1 MGVVLRQSQVT
12 VKLSYHWKR
21 RKVQE
26 DQAIRKSLSQM
37 ERLHSADMGSGRR
50 MYRSHLLL
58 LDFVFLFCFISLAS
72 GSPMEVMSAPNLLRV
87 GTEENIF
94 VEIQDN
100 AGEGDVNVNIIV
112 RNFPRKD
119 LTLASTTVTLT
130 KQNKFQGIGKIMI
143 PAEHFSNDPNIKQ
156 YVHLQGEFGSQTL
169 EKIVLISLQYGYI
182 FTQTDKTIYTP
193 STTVHYRVFAMRP
206 NMEPADKNYQP
217 GTDTSVVVDIVNPDG
232 IILESKLVLVES
244 GIYSGSY
251 FLPEIVSTGTWKVV
265 SKFNTNLKQTF
276 EAEFEVKEYVLPSFE
291 VKLTS
296 EVPFFYVDSDELTIN
311 IKATYLFGKKVDG
324 TAFVVFGV
332 IVGNTKNGIP
342 SSLQRV
348 QIDEGEGTVKL
359 KKEHIAQTFPNINDL
374 EGNFIFAAVSVLT
387 ESGSEMVE
395 AELRGIQIVKSP
407 YTINFKKTPKYFKP
421 GMSFDVTIEVLNP
434 DNTPAKNI
442 PVVVNPGEVKGHTAD
457 NGMAKLSINTV
468 ANSRNLNITART
480 AVENILPARQRS
492 ANMIVT
498 PHTSRNYIHIGLET
512 AEVKLG
518 QNLKFSLNLNRNEEY
533 DITYLILS
541 RGQLVKH
548 DRFRAER
555 QILISHNVLITK
567 EMLPSF
573 RIIAYYHVNT
583 EVVSDSVQV
592 DIQHSCVGDLK
603 LEEKKHNI
611 YKPRGKFGLKVT
623 GDPGATV
630 GLVAVDKGIYV
641 INNKHRLTQKKI
653 WEIIAKYDT
662 GCTPGGGKDSMNV
675 FYDAGLLFVAS
686 TTSGTPHRTDLKCPA
701 TSRRKRSTALIDLRT
716 SLISKYQ
723 DKEQIECC
731 LDGMKDIPVPYT
743 CERRRD
749 YVVGGP
755 GCAEVFLHCCKEME
769 KVHVDRK
776 AEALKLARSEWDDEY
791 IDSYDISVRTS
802 FPESWLWIN
811 VTLPNCTQNIKNCR
825 TTFEKDNIP
834 LPDSITAWHFTGIS
848 MSRTHGICVN
858 DDLEILVQKTF
869 FIDLRLPYSAVRGEQ
884 LEIKAILHN
893 YEEDPIR
900 VRVDLKEETN
910 LCSAAHK
917 RGKYRQEVTVGS
929 ETTRAVAF
937 TIIPMKEGLF
947 PIEIKATVRGGDS
960 DGIRKMLRV
969 VPPGVLTNNTK
980 TLLLDPARKGRDG
993 KQVEIIKSA
1002 IPETDM
1008 VPDTAASTQ
1017 IFLSGREQMS
1027 TLLEN
1032 AISGKSMGTLI
1043 KQPYGCGEQN
1053 MARMTLP
1060 VIATMYLDKT
1070 NQWEFVGFEKRNKAL
1085 QHITKGYATELT
1097 YRKQDGSFEVFA
1109 NHDGSTWLTAY
1120 VAKVF
1125 AMAYDL
1131 IRVDKNVICDAIKF
1145 LILNT
1150 QQPDGM
1156 FKEVGY
1162 VYSQS
1167 MRSDLLG
1174 RDSDASMTAFCLI
1187 AMQESREIC
1196 RSSVNS
1202 LPNSINKAVAYLEKR
1217 LPSLTN
1223 PYSVAMTSYA
1233 LANENKL
1240 NKEIL
1245 FKFITSDRTHWQVR
1259 DELYYTLE
1267 ATAYALLAL
1276 IRAEAYEEATPIVRW
1291 LGQYQQGD
1299 GGYGSTQATI
1309 MVYQASSEYW
1319 INAKEPEY
1327 NVDVDIL
1334 LPGRTKTDKYS
1345 FNKEN
1350 HFTTRTSKFPAI
1362 NKDIQVNATGKGEA
1376 VLKIMSLYYALP
1388 KVLEKDC
1395 ELFNLS
1401 VQIVPEKLDE
1411 DEKIYKLTIEVL
1423 FKEERNASMSIIDV
1437 GLPTGF
1443 TFDKNDL
1450 DALSKS
1456 HSRIISRYESNT
1468 DLSERGSLIIYLN
1481 KISSVQ
1487 PEIITFRIHS
1497 TMEASFLQP
1506 TAVSVYEYNNKKPCV
1521 KFYHPERKNAELMRL
1536 CRGRK
1541 ECVCAEENCS
1551 FQRKNEVSNE
1561 DRITKACEVAHDGS
1575 IDFVYKVR
1583 VEELEPYWSTDF
1595 YRVQILEVIK
1605 EGNTDVGP
1613 EGQPRTFLSS
1623 QHCREAQG
1631 LTASKTYL
1639 IMGTSKDI
1647 YKDDEKR
1654 IYQYVLGERTWI
1666 EYWPTPAECQTR
1678 EYRSTCLGIE
1688 DLVEVYKIH
1697 GCPKK

>member
-1 MGVVLRQSQVT
+1 MASYREFHLVVVGTISFLRLTSST
-12 VKLSYHWKR
+12 CS
-21 RKVQE
+21 
-26 DQAIRKSLSQM
+26 
-37 ERLHSADMGSGRR
+37 
-50 MYRSHLLL
+50 
-58 LDFVFLFCFISLAS
+58 
-72 GSPMEVMSAPNLLRV
+72 EVMSAPNLLRV

-100 AGEGDVNVNIIV
+100 AGEENVIVSIIV

-119 LTLASTTVTLT
+119 TMLASTTVTLT
-130 KQNKFQGIGKIMI
+130 KENKFQGIGKIMI
-143 PAEHFSNDPNIKQ
+143 PAERFSNDPNIKH
-156 YVHLQGEFGSQTL
+156 YVHLQGEFGTQTL

-182 FTQTDKTIYTP
+182 FIQTDKTIYTP
-193 STTVHYRVFAMRP
+193 STTVFYRIFAMRP
-206 NMEPADKNYQP
+206 NMEPVDKNYQP
-217 GTDTSVVVDIVNPDG
+217 GTDTSVVVDINPDG
-232 IILESKLVLVES
+232 IILESKLVLVVS
-244 GIYSGSY
+244 GIYYGSY

-296 EVPFFYVDSDELTIN
+296 QVPFFYVDSDELTIN

-332 IVGNTKNGIP
+332 LVGNTKNGIP

-348 QIDEGEGTVKL
+348 QINEGEGTVKL
-359 KKEHIAQTFPNINDL
+359 KREHIAQTFPNINDL

-421 GMSFDVTIEVLNP
+421 GMSFDVTIQVLNP
-434 DNTPAKNI
+434 DNTPAKDI
-442 PVVVNPGEVKGHTAD
+442 PVVVNPGDVKGHTAD

-468 ANSRNLNITART
+468 ENSENIIITATT

-492 ANMIVT
+492 ATMIVT

-603 LEEKKHNI
+603 LEEKKYNN
-611 YKPRGKFGLKVT
+611 YKPRGKFELKVT

-630 GLVAVDKGIYV
+630 GLVAVDKGVYV

-653 WEIIAKYDT
+653 WEIIAAYDT

-701 TSRRKRSTALIDLRT
+701 TSRRKRSTTLIDLRT

-731 LDGMKDIPVPYT
+731 LDGMKDVPVPYI

-749 YVVGGP
+749 YIVGGP
-755 GCAEVFLHCCKEME
+755 GCAEAFLHCCKEME

-776 AEALKLARSEWDDEY
+776 VEALKLARNELDDDY
-791 IDSYDISVRTS
+791 INSYEISVRTS

-811 VTLPNCTQNIKNCR
+811 FTLPNCTQNIKNCR
-825 TTFEKDNIP
+825 TTFEKNDIP

-893 YEEDPIR
+893 YEDELIR

-929 ETTRAVAF
+929 GTTRAVAF

-947 PIEIKATVRGGDS
+947 PIEIKAAVRDGGS

-969 VPPGVLTNNTK
+969 VV
-980 TLLLDPARKGRDG
+980 RKICCNG

-1008 VPDTAASTQ
+1008 VPDTAARTQ

-1043 KQPYGCGEQN
+1043 KQPRGCGEQN
-1053 MARMTLP
+1053 MAGMTLP

-1070 NQWEFVGFEKRNKAL
+1070 NQWEFVGFEKRNEAL
-1085 QHITKGYATELT
+1085 QHITTGYTTELT
-1097 YRKQDGSFEVFA
+1097 YRKQDGSFAVFPSE
-1109 NHDGSTWLTAY
+1109 DGSTWLTAY

-1125 AMAYDL
+1125 AMAYYL
-1131 IRVDKNVICDAIKF
+1131 IRVDKDVICDAIKF

-1150 QQPDGM
+1150 QQPDGI
-1156 FKEVGY
+1156 FLILIKKY
-1162 VYSQS
+1162 LLNL
-1167 MRSDLLG
+1167 SDLLG
-1174 RDSDASMTAFCLI
+1174 TDSDASMTAFCLI

-1202 LPNSINKAVAYLEKR
+1202 LQNSINKAVAYLEKR
-1217 LPSLTN
+1217 LPSLIN

-1245 FKFITSDRTHWQVR
+1245 FKFISSDRTHWQVR
-1259 DELYYTLE
+1259 DEFYYKLE

-1276 IRAEAYEEATPIVRW
+1276 IKAEAYEEATPIVRW
-1291 LGQYQQGD
+1291 LGKYQEGD

-1319 INAKEPEY
+1319 INAKEPEH

-1334 LPGRTKTDKYS
+1334 LPGRTMTDKYS
-1345 FNKEN
+1345 FRKANR
-1350 HFTTRTSKFPAI
+1350 FTTRTS
-1362 NKDIQVNATGKGEA
+1362 KDIQVNATGNGEA
-1376 VLKIMSLYYALP
+1376 IMSLYYALP

-1395 ELFNLS
+1395 ELFSLS

-1481 KISSVQ
+1481 KVRSSVQ

-1521 KFYHPERKNAELMRL
+1521 KFYHPERKNAELLSL

-1551 FQRKNEVSNE
+1551 FQRKNEVGND
-1561 DRITKACEVAHDGS
+1561 DRIAKACEVAKDGS
-1575 IDFVYKVR
+1575 IDFVYKAR

-1613 EGQPRTFLSS
+1613 EGQPRIFISS

-1666 EYWPTPAECQTR
+1666 EYWPTTAECQTR
-1678 EYRSTCLGIE
+1678 EYHSTCVGIE
-1688 DLVEVYKIH
+1688 DLVQVYKLH
-1697 GCPKK
+1697 GCPRK

>member
-1 MGVVLRQSQVT
+1 GNAIL
-12 VKLSYHWKR
+12 LWWKQKKR
-21 RKVQE
+21 E
-26 DQAIRKSLSQM
+26 FM
-37 ERLHSADMGSGRR
+37 T
-50 MYRSHLLL
+50 
-58 LDFVFLFCFISLAS
+58 LFIKH
-72 GSPMEVMSAPNLLRV
+72 EVMSAPNLLRV

-100 AGEGDVNVNIIV
+100 AGEENVNVNIFV
-112 RNFPRKD
+112 KNFPRKD

-143 PAEHFSNDPNIKQ
+143 PAEHFSKDPNIKQ
-156 YVHLQGEFGSQTL
+156 YVHLQGEFGTQTL
-169 EKIVLISLQYGYI
+169 EKTVLISLQYGYI
-182 FTQTDKTIYTP
+182 FIQTDKTIYTP

-206 NMEPADKNYQP
+206 NMDCVSYKHINTELCVLYVHLCV
-217 GTDTSVVVDIVNPDG
+217 SVCIC
-232 IILESKLVLVES
+232 
-244 GIYSGSY
+244 
-251 FLPEIVSTGTWKVV
+251 STGTWKVV

-276 EAEFEVKEYVLPSFE
+276 EAEFEVKEYVLPTFE

-359 KKEHIAQTFPNINDL
+359 KKEHIALSFPNINDL

-421 GMSFDVTIEVLNP
+421 GMSFDIEVLNP
-434 DNTPAKNI
+434 DNTPAKHI
-442 PVVVNPGEVKGHTAD
+442 PVVVNPGEVTGHTAD

-468 ANSRNLNITART
+468 ANSGDLIITART

-518 QNLKFSLNLNRNEEY
+518 QSLKFSLNLNRNEEY

-548 DRFRAER
+548 DRFQAER

-573 RIIAYYHVNT
+573 RIIAYYHVDT

-592 DIQHSCVGDLK
+592 DIQHSCMPRQ
-603 LEEKKHNI
+603 NI
-611 YKPRGKFGLKVT
+611 YSSFFLF
-623 GDPGATV
+623 
-630 GLVAVDKGIYV
+630 LY
-641 INNKHRLTQKKI
+641 
-653 WEIIAKYDT
+653 
-662 GCTPGGGKDSMNV
+662 MNV

-701 TSRRKRSTALIDLRT
+701 TSRRKRSTTLIDLRT

-755 GCAEVFLHCCKEME
+755 GCAEAFLHCCKEME

-776 AEALKLARSEWDDEY
+776 EEALKLAREWDDEY

-811 VTLPNCTQNIKNCR
+811 VTLPNCTHNLKSCR
-825 TTFEKDNIP
+825 TTFEKDDIT
-834 LPDSITAWHFTGIS
+834 LPDSITTWHFTGIS
-848 MSRTHGICVN
+848 MSRTHGICVS
-858 DDLEILVQKTF
+858 DDLEILVKKDF

-917 RGKYRQEVTVGS
+917 RGTYRQEVTVGS

-947 PIEIKATVRGGDS
+947 PIEIKAAVRGGNS

-969 VPPGVLTNNTK
+969 VNPLNSH
-980 TLLLDPARKGRDG
+980 LSLRLDG

-1043 KQPYGCGEQN
+1043 QQPGGCGEQN
-1053 MARMTLP
+1053 MAGMTLP

-1070 NQWEFVGFEKRNKAL
+1070 NQWEFVGFEKRNEAL
-1085 QHITKGYATELT
+1085 QHIKTGYATELT
-1097 YRKQDGSFEVFA
+1097 YRKQDGSFAVFP
-1109 NHDGSTWLTAY
+1109 NQDGSTWLTAY

-1131 IRVDKNVICDAIKF
+1131 IGVDKNVICDAIKF
-1145 LILNT
+1145 LILLT

-1156 FKEVGY
+1156 FKEIGY

-1174 RDSDASMTAFCLI
+1174 TDSDASMTAFCLI

-1202 LPNSINKAVAYLEKR
+1202 LQNSINKAVAYLEKR

-1245 FKFITSDRTHWQVR
+1245 FKFISADRTHWQVR
-1259 DELYYTLE
+1259 DEFYYTLE

-1276 IRAEAYEEATPIVRW
+1276 ITAEAYEEATPIVRW

-1327 NVDVDIL
+1327 NVNVDIL
-1334 LPGRTKTDKYS
+1334 LPGRTNTDKYS

-1376 VLKIMSLYYALP
+1376 IMSLYYALP

-1395 ELFNLS
+1395 ELFSLS
-1401 VQIVPEKLDE
+1401 VQIVPEKLD
-1411 DEKIYKLTIEVL
+1411 DNEKIYKLTIEVL

-1481 KISSVQ
+1481 KVRSSVWLLS
-1487 PEIITFRIHS
+1487 EIQMTYVCV
-1497 TMEASFLQP
+1497 SF
-1506 TAVSVYEYNNKKPCV
+1506 KPCV

-1536 CRGRK
+1536 CRGRR

-1551 FQRKNEVSNE
+1551 SQRKNEISNE

-1623 QHCREAQG
+1623 QHCREPQG

-1688 DLVEVYKIH
+1688 DLVQVYKIH
-1697 GCPKK
+1697 GCPRK

>member
-1 MGVVLRQSQVT
+1 FSVSFLWLVDLQSGLHYPT
-12 VKLSYHWKR
+12 LS
-21 RKVQE
+21 
-26 DQAIRKSLSQM
+26 S
-37 ERLHSADMGSGRR
+37 
-50 MYRSHLLL
+50 
-58 LDFVFLFCFISLAS
+58 VFR
-72 GSPMEVMSAPNLLRV
+72 EVMSAPNLLRV

-100 AGEGDVNVNIIV
+100 AGEKNVNVNIIV

-119 LTLASTTVTLT
+119 IMLASTTVTLT
-130 KQNKFQGIGKIMI
+130 KENKFQGIGKIMI
-143 PAEHFSNDPNIKQ
+143 PAERFSNDPNIKQ
-156 YVHLQGEFGSQTL
+156 YVHLQGEFGTQTL

-182 FTQTDKTIYTP
+182 FIQTDKTIYTP
-193 STTVHYRVFAMRP
+193 STTVFYRIFAMRP
-206 NMEPADKNYQP
+206 NMEPVDKNYQP
-217 GTDTSVVVDIVNPDG
+217 GTDTSGSQIYVSYKHINTE
-232 IILESKLVLVES
+232 LCVLYVHLCVS
-244 GIYSGSY
+244 VCIC
-251 FLPEIVSTGTWKVV
+251 STGTWKVV

-296 EVPFFYVDSDELTIN
+296 QVPFFYVDSDELTIN

-332 IVGNTKNGIP
+332 LVGNTKNGIP

-348 QIDEGEGTVKL
+348 EINEGEGTVKL
-359 KKEHIAQTFPNINDL
+359 KREHIAQTFPNINDL

-421 GMSFDVTIEVLNP
+421 GMSFDVTVSFLNP
-434 DNTPAKNI
+434 DNTPAKDI

-468 ANSRNLNITART
+468 ENSENIIITATT

-492 ANMIVT
+492 ATMIVT

-603 LEEKKHNI
+603 LEEKEKKHNN
-611 YKPRGKFGLKVT
+611 YKPRGKFELKVT

-630 GLVAVDKGIYV
+630 GLVAVDKGVYV

-653 WEIIAKYDT
+653 WEIIAAYDT

-701 TSRRKRSTALIDLRT
+701 TSRRKRSTTLIDLRT
-716 SLISKYQ
+716 SLN
-723 DKEQIECC
+723 
-731 LDGMKDIPVPYT
+731 
-743 CERRRD
+743 
-749 YVVGGP
+749 
-755 GCAEVFLHCCKEME
+755 
-769 KVHVDRK
+769 
-776 AEALKLARSEWDDEY
+776 
-791 IDSYDISVRTS
+791 SYDISVRTS

-811 VTLPNCTQNIKNCR
+811 FTLPNCTQNIKNCR
-825 TTFEKDNIP
+825 TTYEKNDIP

-893 YEEDPIR
+893 YEEELIR

-929 ETTRAVAF
+929 GTTRAVAF

-947 PIEIKATVRGGDS
+947 PIEIKAAVRDGGS

-969 VPPGVLTNNTK
+969 VNPLTSY
-980 TLLLDPARKGRDG
+980 LSLRLDG

-1008 VPDTAASTQ
+1008 VPDTAARTQ

-1043 KQPYGCGEQN
+1043 KQPGGCGEQN
-1053 MARMTLP
+1053 MASMTLP

-1070 NQWEFVGFEKRNKAL
+1070 NQWEFVGFEKRNEAL
-1085 QHITKGYATELT
+1085 QHITTGYTTELT
-1097 YRKQDGSFEVFA
+1097 YRKQDGSFAVFPYK
-1109 NHDGSTWLTAY
+1109 DGSTWLTAY

-1125 AMAYDL
+1125 AMAYYL
-1131 IRVDKNVICDAIKF
+1131 IRVDEDVICDAIKF

-1174 RDSDASMTAFCLI
+1174 TDSDASMTAFCLI

-1202 LPNSINKAVAYLEKR
+1202 LQNSINKAVAYLEKR
-1217 LPSLTN
+1217 LPSLIN

-1245 FKFITSDRTHWQVR
+1245 FKFISSDRTHWNVR
-1259 DELYYTLE
+1259 GERYYTLE

-1276 IRAEAYEEATPIVRW
+1276 IKAEAYEEATPIVRW
-1291 LGQYQQGD
+1291 LGKYQQGE

-1334 LPGRTKTDKYS
+1334 LPGRTMTDKYS
-1345 FNKEN
+1345 FSKANR
-1350 HFTTRTSKFPAI
+1350 FTTRTSKFPAI
-1362 NKDIQVNATGKGEA
+1362 NKDIQVNATGNGEA
-1376 VLKIMSLYYALP
+1376 IMSLYYALP

-1443 TFDKNDL
+1443 TFNKNDL
-1450 DALSKS
+1450 DAV
-1456 HSRIISRYESNT
+1456 RY
-1468 DLSERGSLIIYLN
+1468 
-1481 KISSVQ
+1481 
-1487 PEIITFRIHS
+1487 FS
-1497 TMEASFLQP
+1497 TSSFL
-1506 TAVSVYEYNNKKPCV
+1506 AEKPCV
-1521 KFYHPERKNAELMRL
+1521 KFYHPERKNATLLSL
-1536 CRGRK
+1536 CSGRK

-1551 FQRKNEVSNE
+1551 FQRKNEVGNE
-1561 DRITKACEVAHDGS
+1561 DRIAKACEVAKDGS

-1613 EGQPRTFLSS
+1613 EGQPRIFISS
-1623 QHCREAQG
+1623 QHCRKAQG

-1666 EYWPTPAECQTR
+1666 EYWPTTAECQTR
-1678 EYRSTCLGIE
+1678 EYHSTCVGIQ
-1688 DLVEVYKIH
+1688 DLVQVYKLH
-1697 GCPKK
+1697 GCPRK

>member
-1 MGVVLRQSQVT
+1 KYISILKIKEKTGFKELT
-12 VKLSYHWKR
+12 
-21 RKVQE
+21 
-26 DQAIRKSLSQM
+26 
-37 ERLHSADMGSGRR
+37 
-50 MYRSHLLL
+50 SHY
-58 LDFVFLFCFISLAS
+58 SR
-72 GSPMEVMSAPNLLRV
+72 EVMSAPNLLRV

-100 AGEGDVNVNIIV
+100 AGEENVNVNIFV
-112 RNFPRKD
+112 KNFPRKD

-143 PAEHFSNDPNIKQ
+143 PAEHFSKDPNIKQ
-156 YVHLQGEFGSQTL
+156 YVHLQGEFGTQTL
-169 EKIVLISLQYGYI
+169 EKTVLISLQYGYI
-182 FTQTDKTIYTP
+182 FIQTDKTIYTP

-206 NMEPADKNYQP
+206 NMEPTDKTYQP
-217 GTDTSVVVDIVNPDG
+217 GTDTSVVVDIVVIFPQCHTQSCVSYKHINTE
-232 IILESKLVLVES
+232 LCVLYVHLCVS
-244 GIYSGSY
+244 VCIC
-251 FLPEIVSTGTWKVV
+251 STGTWKVV

-276 EAEFEVKEYVLPSFE
+276 EAEFEVKEYVLPTFE

-359 KKEHIAQTFPNINDL
+359 KKEHIALSFPNINDL

-434 DNTPAKNI
+434 DNTPAKHI
-442 PVVVNPGEVKGHTAD
+442 PVVVNPGEVTGHTAD

-468 ANSRNLNITART
+468 ANSGDLIITART

-498 PHTSRNYIHIGLET
+498 PHTSRNYIHIGE
-512 AEVKLG
+512 EICKLTSEDS
-518 QNLKFSLNLNRNEEY
+518 QQK
-533 DITYLILS
+533 S

-548 DRFRAER
+548 DRFQAER

-573 RIIAYYHVNT
+573 RIIAYYHVDT

-592 DIQHSCVGDLK
+592 DIQHSCVGDVR
-603 LEEKKHNI
+603 HNTDTQQNI
-611 YKPRGKFGLKVT
+611 YSSFFLF
-623 GDPGATV
+623 
-630 GLVAVDKGIYV
+630 LY
-641 INNKHRLTQKKI
+641 
-653 WEIIAKYDT
+653 
-662 GCTPGGGKDSMNV
+662 MNV

-701 TSRRKRSTALIDLRT
+701 TSRRKRSTTLIDLRT

-755 GCAEVFLHCCKEME
+755 GCAEAFLHCCKEME

-776 AEALKLARSEWDDEY
+776 EEALKLARSEWDDEY

-811 VTLPNCTQNIKNCR
+811 VTLPNCTHNLKSCR
-825 TTFEKDNIP
+825 TTFEKDDIT
-834 LPDSITAWHFTGIS
+834 LPDSITTWHFTGIS
-848 MSRTHGICVN
+848 MSRTHGICVS
-858 DDLEILVQKTF
+858 DDLEILVKKDF

-917 RGKYRQEVTVGS
+917 RGTYRQEVTVGS

-947 PIEIKATVRGGDS
+947 PIEIKAAVRGGNS

-980 TLLLDPARKGRDG
+980 TLLLDPPHF
-993 KQVEIIKSA
+993 Q
-1002 IPETDM
+1002 
-1008 VPDTAASTQ
+1008 
-1017 IFLSGREQMS
+1017 LSNYGFSYVYTGREQMS

-1043 KQPYGCGEQN
+1043 QQPGGCGEQN
-1053 MARMTLP
+1053 MAGMTLP

-1070 NQWEFVGFEKRNKAL
+1070 NQWEFVGFEKRNEAL
-1085 QHITKGYATELT
+1085 QHIKTGYATELT
-1097 YRKQDGSFEVFA
+1097 YRKQDGSFAVFP
-1109 NHDGSTWLTAY
+1109 NQDGSTWLTAY

-1131 IRVDKNVICDAIKF
+1131 IGVDKNVICDAIKF
-1145 LILNT
+1145 LILLT

-1156 FKEVGY
+1156 FKEIGY

-1174 RDSDASMTAFCLI
+1174 TDSDASMTAFCLI

-1196 RSSVNS
+1196 RSSS
-1202 LPNSINKAVAYLEKR
+1202 LQNSINKAVAYLEKR

-1245 FKFITSDRTHWQVR
+1245 FKFISADRTHWQVR
-1259 DELYYTLE
+1259 DEFYYTLE

-1276 IRAEAYEEATPIVRW
+1276 ITAEYRKTQSCVYI
-1291 LGQYQQGD
+1291 LL
-1299 GGYGSTQATI
+1299 QATI

-1327 NVDVDIL
+1327 NVNVDIL
-1334 LPGRTKTDKYS
+1334 LPGRTNTDKYS

-1376 VLKIMSLYYALP
+1376 IMSLYYALP

-1395 ELFNLS
+1395 ELFSLS
-1401 VQIVPEKLDE
+1401 VQIVPEKLD
-1411 DEKIYKLTIEVL
+1411 DNEKIYKLTIEVL

-1481 KISSVQ
+1481 KVRSSVQ

-1536 CRGRK
+1536 CRGRR

-1551 FQRKNEVSNE
+1551 SQRKNEISNE

-1623 QHCREAQG
+1623 QHCREPQG

-1688 DLVEVYKIH
+1688 DLVQVYKIH
-1697 GCPKK
+1697 GCPRK

>member
-1 MGVVLRQSQVT
+1 
-12 VKLSYHWKR
+12 
-21 RKVQE
+21 
-26 DQAIRKSLSQM
+26 
-37 ERLHSADMGSGRR
+37 
-50 MYRSHLLL
+50 MYRSQLLL
-58 LDFVFLFCFISLAS
+58 LDFVGFFCFISLAS

-100 AGEGDVNVNIIV
+100 AGEKNVNVNIIV

-119 LTLASTTVTLT
+119 IMLASTTVTLT
-130 KQNKFQGIGKIMI
+130 KENKFQGIGKIMI
-143 PAEHFSNDPNIKQ
+143 PAERFSNDPNIKQ
-156 YVHLQGEFGSQTL
+156 YVHLQGEFGTQTL

-182 FTQTDKTIYTP
+182 FIQTDKTIYTP
-193 STTVHYRVFAMRP
+193 STTVFYRIFAMRP
-206 NMEPADKNYQP
+206 NMEPVDKNYQP
-217 GTDTSVVVDIVNPDG
+217 GTDTSVVVDINPDG
-232 IILESKLVLVES
+232 IILESKLVLVVS
-244 GIYSGSY
+244 GIYYGSY

-296 EVPFFYVDSDELTIN
+296 QVPFFYVDSDELTIN

-332 IVGNTKNGIP
+332 LVGNTKNGIP

-348 QIDEGEGTVKL
+348 EINEGEGTVKL
-359 KKEHIAQTFPNINDL
+359 KREHIAQTFPNINDL

-421 GMSFDVTIEVLNP
+421 GMSFDVTIQVLNP
-434 DNTPAKNI
+434 DNTPAKDI

-457 NGMAKLSINTV
+457 NGMAKLSINT
-468 ANSRNLNITART
+468 LNCRLATT

-492 ANMIVT
+492 ATMIVT

-603 LEEKKHNI
+603 LEEKEKKHNN
-611 YKPRGKFGLKVT
+611 YKPRGKFELKVT

-630 GLVAVDKGIYV
+630 GLVAVDKGVYV

-653 WEIIAKYDT
+653 WEIIAAYDT

-701 TSRRKRSTALIDLRT
+701 TSRRKRSTTLIDLRT

-731 LDGMKDIPVPYT
+731 LDGMKDVPVPYI

-749 YVVGGP
+749 YIVGGP
-755 GCAEVFLHCCKEME
+755 GCAEAFLHCCKEME

-776 AEALKLARSEWDDEY
+776 VEALKLARIFKNSFSSY
-791 IDSYDISVRTS
+791 KNYDISVRTS

-811 VTLPNCTQNIKNCR
+811 FTLPNCTQNIKNCR
-825 TTFEKDNIP
+825 TTYEKNDIP

-893 YEEDPIR
+893 YEEELIR

-929 ETTRAVAF
+929 GTTRAVAF

-947 PIEIKATVRGGDS
+947 PIEIKAAVRDGGS

-969 VPPGVLTNNTK
+969 VNPLTSY
-980 TLLLDPARKGRDG
+980 LSLRLDG

-1008 VPDTAASTQ
+1008 VPDTAARTQ

-1043 KQPYGCGEQN
+1043 KQPGGCGEQN
-1053 MARMTLP
+1053 MASMTLP

-1070 NQWEFVGFEKRNKAL
+1070 NQWEFVGFEKRNEAL
-1085 QHITKGYATELT
+1085 QHITTGYTTELT
-1097 YRKQDGSFEVFA
+1097 YRKQDGSFAVFPYK
-1109 NHDGSTWLTAY
+1109 DGSTWLTAY

-1125 AMAYDL
+1125 AMAYYL
-1131 IRVDKNVICDAIKF
+1131 IRVDEDVICDAIKF

-1174 RDSDASMTAFCLI
+1174 TDSDASMTAFCLI

-1202 LPNSINKAVAYLEKR
+1202 LQNSINKAVAYLEKR
-1217 LPSLTN
+1217 LPSLIN

-1245 FKFITSDRTHWQVR
+1245 FKFISSDRTHWNVR
-1259 DELYYTLE
+1259 GERYYTLE

-1276 IRAEAYEEATPIVRW
+1276 IKAEAYEEATPIVRW
-1291 LGQYQQGD
+1291 LGKYQQGE

-1334 LPGRTKTDKYS
+1334 LPGRTMTDKYS
-1345 FNKEN
+1345 FSKANR
-1350 HFTTRTSKFPAI
+1350 FTTRTSKFPAI
-1362 NKDIQVNATGKGEA
+1362 NKDIQVNATGNGEA

-1443 TFDKNDL
+1443 TFNKNDL

-1481 KISSVQ
+1481 KVRSSVQ

-1521 KFYHPERKNAELMRL
+1521 KFYHPERKNATLLSL
-1536 CRGRK
+1536 CSGRK

-1551 FQRKNEVSNE
+1551 FQRKNEVGNE
-1561 DRITKACEVAHDGS
+1561 DRIAKACEVAKDGS

-1613 EGQPRTFLSS
+1613 EGQPRIFISS
-1623 QHCREAQG
+1623 QHCRKAQG

-1666 EYWPTPAECQTR
+1666 EYWPTTAECQTR
-1678 EYRSTCLGIE
+1678 EYHSTCVGIQ
-1688 DLVEVYKIH
+1688 DLVQVYKLH
-1697 GCPKK
+1697 GCPRK

>member
-1 MGVVLRQSQVT
+1 ATAVT
-12 VKLSYHWKR
+12 SVK
-21 RKVQE
+21 
-26 DQAIRKSLSQM
+26 
-37 ERLHSADMGSGRR
+37 GSWGF
-50 MYRSHLLL
+50 SVNLT
-58 LDFVFLFCFISLAS
+58 FLWQRARC
-72 GSPMEVMSAPNLLRV
+72 LLRLEV
-87 GTEENIF
+87 EFFDVERKNIF

-100 AGEGDVNVNIIV
+100 AGEKNVNVNIIV

-119 LTLASTTVTLT
+119 IMLASTTVTLT
-130 KQNKFQGIGKIMI
+130 KENKFQGIGKIMI
-143 PAEHFSNDPNIKQ
+143 PAERFSNDPNIKQ
-156 YVHLQGEFGSQTL
+156 YVHLQGEFGTQTL

-182 FTQTDKTIYTP
+182 FIQTDKTIYTP
-193 STTVHYRVFAMRP
+193 STTVFYRIFAMRP
-206 NMEPADKNYQP
+206 NMEPVDKNYQP
-217 GTDTSVVVDIVNPDG
+217 GTDTSVNPDG
-232 IILESKLVLVES
+232 IILESKLVLVVS
-244 GIYSGSY
+244 GIYYGSY

-296 EVPFFYVDSDELTIN
+296 QVPFFYVDSDELTIN

-332 IVGNTKNGIP
+332 LVGNTKNGIP

-348 QIDEGEGTVKL
+348 EINEGEGTVKL
-359 KKEHIAQTFPNINDL
+359 KREHIAQTFPNINDL

-421 GMSFDVTIEVLNP
+421 GMSFDIQVLNP
-434 DNTPAKNI
+434 DNTPAKDI

-468 ANSRNLNITART
+468 ENSENIIITATT

-492 ANMIVT
+492 ATMIVT

-603 LEEKKHNI
+603 LEEKEKKHNN
-611 YKPRGKFGLKVT
+611 YKPRGKFELKVT

-630 GLVAVDKGIYV
+630 GLVAVDKGVYV

-653 WEIIAKYDT
+653 WEIIAAYDT

-701 TSRRKRSTALIDLRT
+701 TSRRKRSTTLIDLRT

-731 LDGMKDIPVPYT
+731 LDGMKDVPVPYI

-749 YVVGGP
+749 YIVGGP
-755 GCAEVFLHCCKEME
+755 GCAEAFLHCCKEME

-776 AEALKLARSEWDDEY
+776 VEALKLARIFKNSFSSY
-791 IDSYDISVRTS
+791 KNYDISVRTS

-811 VTLPNCTQNIKNCR
+811 FTLPNCTQNIKNCR
-825 TTFEKDNIP
+825 TTYEKNDIP

-893 YEEDPIR
+893 YEEELIR

-929 ETTRAVAF
+929 GTTRAVAF

-947 PIEIKATVRGGDS
+947 PIEIKAAVRDGGS

-969 VPPGVLTNNTK
+969 VNPLTSY
-980 TLLLDPARKGRDG
+980 LSLRLDG

-1008 VPDTAASTQ
+1008 VPDTAARTQ

-1043 KQPYGCGEQN
+1043 KQPGGCGEQN
-1053 MARMTLP
+1053 MASMTLP

-1070 NQWEFVGFEKRNKAL
+1070 NQWEFVGFEKRNEAL
-1085 QHITKGYATELT
+1085 QHITTGYTTELT
-1097 YRKQDGSFEVFA
+1097 YRKQDGSFAVFPYK
-1109 NHDGSTWLTAY
+1109 DGSTWLTAY

-1125 AMAYDL
+1125 AMAYYL
-1131 IRVDKNVICDAIKF
+1131 IRVDEDVICDAIKF

-1156 FKEVGY
+1156 FKETIY
-1162 VYSQS
+1162 YIW
-1167 MRSDLLG
+1167 MLYLHL
-1174 RDSDASMTAFCLI
+1174 CLI
-1187 AMQESREIC
+1187 DLSYLLHLSYIFHLV
-1196 RSSVNS
+1196 SVLHVQS
-1202 LPNSINKAVAYLEKR
+1202 LQNSINKAVAYLEKR
-1217 LPSLTN
+1217 LPSLIN

-1245 FKFITSDRTHWQVR
+1245 FKFISSDRTHWNVR
-1259 DELYYTLE
+1259 GERYYTLE

-1276 IRAEAYEEATPIVRW
+1276 IKAYEEATPIVRW
-1291 LGQYQQGD
+1291 LGKYQQGE

-1334 LPGRTKTDKYS
+1334 LPGRTMTDKYS
-1345 FNKEN
+1345 FSKANR
-1350 HFTTRTSKFPAI
+1350 FTTRTSKFPAI
-1362 NKDIQVNATGKGEA
+1362 NKDIQVNATGNGEA
-1376 VLKIMSLYYALP
+1376 IMSLYYALP

-1443 TFDKNDL
+1443 TFNKNDL

-1481 KISSVQ
+1481 KVRSSVQ

-1521 KFYHPERKNAELMRL
+1521 KFYHPERKNATLLSL
-1536 CRGRK
+1536 CSGRK

-1551 FQRKNEVSNE
+1551 FQRKNEVGNE
-1561 DRITKACEVAHDGS
+1561 DRIAKACEVAKDGS

-1613 EGQPRTFLSS
+1613 EGQPRIFISS
-1623 QHCREAQG
+1623 QHCRKAQG

-1666 EYWPTPAECQTR
+1666 EYWPTTAECQTR
-1678 EYRSTCLGIE
+1678 EYHSTCVGIQ
-1688 DLVEVYKIH
+1688 DLVQVYKLH
-1697 GCPKK
+1697 GCPRK

>member
-1 MGVVLRQSQVT
+1 MLCVCIFFAEST
-12 VKLSYHWKR
+12 Y
-21 RKVQE
+21 
-26 DQAIRKSLSQM
+26 
-37 ERLHSADMGSGRR
+37 
-50 MYRSHLLL
+50 LL
-58 LDFVFLFCFISLAS
+58 FNRFL
-72 GSPMEVMSAPNLLRV
+72 EVMSAPNLLRV

-100 AGEGDVNVNIIV
+100 AGEENVNVNIFV
-112 RNFPRKD
+112 KNFPRKD

-143 PAEHFSNDPNIKQ
+143 PAEHFSKDPNIKQ
-156 YVHLQGEFGSQTL
+156 YVHLQGEFGTQTL
-169 EKIVLISLQYGYI
+169 EKTVLISLQYGYI
-182 FTQTDKTIYTP
+182 FIQTDKTIYTP

-206 NMEPADKNYQP
+206 NMEPTDKTYQP

-244 GIYSGSY
+244 GIYTGSY

-276 EAEFEVKEYVLPSFE
+276 EAEFEVKEYVLPTFE

-359 KKEHIAQTFPNINDL
+359 KKEHIALSFPNINDL

-434 DNTPAKNI
+434 DNTPAKHI
-442 PVVVNPGEVKGHTAD
+442 PVVVNPGEVTGHTAD

-468 ANSRNLNITART
+468 ANSGDLIITART

-518 QNLKFSLNLNRNEEY
+518 QSLKFSLNLNRNEEY

-548 DRFRAER
+548 DRFQAER

-573 RIIAYYHVNT
+573 RIIAYYHVDT

-592 DIQHSCVGDLK
+592 DIQHSCVGDVR
-603 LEEKKHNI
+603 HNTDTQQNI
-611 YKPRGKFGLKVT
+611 YSSFFLF
-623 GDPGATV
+623 
-630 GLVAVDKGIYV
+630 LY
-641 INNKHRLTQKKI
+641 
-653 WEIIAKYDT
+653 
-662 GCTPGGGKDSMNV
+662 MNV

-701 TSRRKRSTALIDLRT
+701 TSRRKRSTTLIDLRT

-755 GCAEVFLHCCKEME
+755 GCAEAFLHCCKEME

-776 AEALKLARSEWDDEY
+776 EEALKLARSEWDDEY

-811 VTLPNCTQNIKNCR
+811 VTLPNCTHNLKSCR
-825 TTFEKDNIP
+825 TTFEKDDIT
-834 LPDSITAWHFTGIS
+834 LPDSITTWHFTGIS
-848 MSRTHGICVN
+848 MSRTHGICVS
-858 DDLEILVQKTF
+858 DDLEILVKKDF

-917 RGKYRQEVTVGS
+917 RGTYRQEVTVGS

-947 PIEIKATVRGGDS
+947 PIEIKAAVRGGNS

-969 VPPGVLTNNTK
+969 VNPLNSH
-980 TLLLDPARKGRDG
+980 LSLRLDG

-1043 KQPYGCGEQN
+1043 QQPGGCGEQN
-1053 MARMTLP
+1053 MAGMTLP

-1070 NQWEFVGFEKRNKAL
+1070 NQWEFVGFEKRNEAL
-1085 QHITKGYATELT
+1085 QHIKTGYATELT
-1097 YRKQDGSFEVFA
+1097 YRKQDGSFAVFP
-1109 NHDGSTWLTAY
+1109 NQDGSTWLTAY

-1131 IRVDKNVICDAIKF
+1131 IGVDKNVICDAIKF
-1145 LILNT
+1145 LILLT

-1156 FKEVGY
+1156 FKEIGY

-1174 RDSDASMTAFCLI
+1174 TDSDASMTAFCLI

-1202 LPNSINKAVAYLEKR
+1202 LQNSINKAVAYLEKR

-1245 FKFITSDRTHWQVR
+1245 FKFISMAWPIPTGRWRLWVNSGKTKVP
-1259 DELYYTLE
+1259 LTIYYVSVKQNL
-1267 ATAYALLAL
+1267 AYFFCQYRKTQSCVYILL
-1276 IRAEAYEEATPIVRW
+1276 
-1291 LGQYQQGD
+1291 
-1299 GGYGSTQATI
+1299 QATI

-1327 NVDVDIL
+1327 NVNVDIL
-1334 LPGRTKTDKYS
+1334 LPGRTNTDKYS

-1376 VLKIMSLYYALP
+1376 IMSLYYALP

-1395 ELFNLS
+1395 ELFSLS
-1401 VQIVPEKLDE
+1401 VQIVPEKLD
-1411 DEKIYKLTIEVL
+1411 DNEKIYKLTIEVL

-1481 KISSVQ
+1481 KVRSSVQ

-1536 CRGRK
+1536 CRGRR

-1551 FQRKNEVSNE
+1551 SQRKNEISNE

-1623 QHCREAQG
+1623 QHCREPQG

-1688 DLVEVYKIH
+1688 DLVQVYKIH
-1697 GCPKK
+1697 GCPRK

>member
-1 MGVVLRQSQVT
+1 
-12 VKLSYHWKR
+12 
-21 RKVQE
+21 
-26 DQAIRKSLSQM
+26 M
-37 ERLHSADMGSGRR
+37 E
-50 MYRSHLLL
+50 
-58 LDFVFLFCFISLAS
+58 
-72 GSPMEVMSAPNLLRV
+72 P
-87 GTEENIF
+87 
-94 VEIQDN
+94 
-100 AGEGDVNVNIIV
+100 
-112 RNFPRKD
+112 
-119 LTLASTTVTLT
+119 
-130 KQNKFQGIGKIMI
+130 
-143 PAEHFSNDPNIKQ
+143 
-156 YVHLQGEFGSQTL
+156 
-169 EKIVLISLQYGYI
+169 
-182 FTQTDKTIYTP
+182 TDKT
-193 STTVHYRVFAMRP
+193 
-206 NMEPADKNYQP
+206 YQP
-217 GTDTSVVVDIVNPDG
+217 GTDTSVVVDIV
-232 IILESKLVLVES
+232 
-244 GIYSGSY
+244 
-251 FLPEIVSTGTWKVV
+251 
-265 SKFNTNLKQTF
+265 
-276 EAEFEVKEYVLPSFE
+276 
-291 VKLTS
+291 
-296 EVPFFYVDSDELTIN
+296 
-311 IKATYLFGKKVDG
+311 
-324 TAFVVFGV
+324 
-332 IVGNTKNGIP
+332 
-342 SSLQRV
+342 
-348 QIDEGEGTVKL
+348 IDEGEGTVKL
-359 KKEHIAQTFPNINDL
+359 KKEHIAQSFPNINDL

-434 DNTPAKNI
+434 DNTPAKHI
-442 PVVVNPGEVKGHTAD
+442 PVVVNPGEVTGQTAD

-468 ANSRNLNITART
+468 ANSGDLIITART

-518 QNLKFSLNLNRNEEY
+518 QSLKFSLNLNRNEEY
-533 DITYLILS
+533 DITYL
-541 RGQLVKH
+541 
-548 DRFRAER
+548 
-555 QILISHNVLITK
+555 
-567 EMLPSF
+567 
-573 RIIAYYHVNT
+573 
-583 EVVSDSVQV
+583 
-592 DIQHSCVGDLK
+592 
-603 LEEKKHNI
+603 
-611 YKPRGKFGLKVT
+611 
-623 GDPGATV
+623 
-630 GLVAVDKGIYV
+630 
-641 INNKHRLTQKKI
+641 I

-701 TSRRKRSTALIDLRT
+701 TSRRKRSTTLIDLRT

-755 GCAEVFLHCCKEME
+755 GCAEAFLHCCKEME

-776 AEALKLARSEWDDEY
+776 EEALKLARSEWDDEY

-811 VTLPNCTQNIKNCR
+811 VTLPNCTHNLKSCR
-825 TTFEKDNIP
+825 TTFEKDDIT
-834 LPDSITAWHFTGIS
+834 LPDSITTWHFTGIS
-848 MSRTHGICVN
+848 MSRTHGICVS
-858 DDLEILVQKTF
+858 DDLEILVKKDF

-917 RGKYRQEVTVGS
+917 RGTYRQEVTVGS

-947 PIEIKATVRGGDS
+947 PIEIKAAVRGGNS

-1043 KQPYGCGEQN
+1043 QQPGGCGEQN
-1053 MARMTLP
+1053 MAGMTLP

-1070 NQWEFVGFEKRNKAL
+1070 NQWEFVGFEKRNEAL
-1085 QHITKGYATELT
+1085 QHIKTGYATELT
-1097 YRKQDGSFEVFA
+1097 YRKQDGSFAVFP
-1109 NHDGSTWLTAY
+1109 NQDGSTWLTAY

-1131 IRVDKNVICDAIKF
+1131 IGVDKNVICDAIKF
-1145 LILNT
+1145 LILLT

-1156 FKEVGY
+1156 FKEIGY

-1174 RDSDASMTAFCLI
+1174 TDSDASMTAFCLI

-1202 LPNSINKAVAYLEKR
+1202 LQDSINKAVAYLEKR

-1245 FKFITSDRTHWQVR
+1245 FKFISAVV
-1259 DELYYTLE
+1259 YV
-1267 ATAYALLAL
+1267 LLL
-1276 IRAEAYEEATPIVRW
+1276 KAYEEATPIVRW

-1327 NVDVDIL
+1327 NVNVDIL
-1334 LPGRTKTDKYS
+1334 LPGRTNTDKYS

-1350 HFTTRTSKFPAI
+1350 HFTTRTS
-1362 NKDIQVNATGKGEA
+1362 
-1376 VLKIMSLYYALP
+1376 KIMSLYYALP

-1395 ELFNLS
+1395 ELFSLS
-1401 VQIVPEKLDE
+1401 VQIVPEKLD
-1411 DEKIYKLTIEVL
+1411 DNEKIYKLTIEVL

-1536 CRGRK
+1536 CRGRR

-1551 FQRKNEVSNE
+1551 SQRKNEISNE

-1623 QHCREAQG
+1623 QHCREPQG

-1688 DLVEVYKIH
+1688 DLVQVYKIH
-1697 GCPKK
+1697 GCPRK

>member
-1 MGVVLRQSQVT
+1 MQSVQRT
-12 VKLSYHWKR
+12 LILLHTESAGLHYPTLS
-21 RKVQE
+21 
-26 DQAIRKSLSQM
+26 S
-37 ERLHSADMGSGRR
+37 
-50 MYRSHLLL
+50 
-58 LDFVFLFCFISLAS
+58 VFR
-72 GSPMEVMSAPNLLRV
+72 EVMSAPNLLRV

-100 AGEGDVNVNIIV
+100 AGEKNVNVNIIV

-119 LTLASTTVTLT
+119 IMLASTTVTLT
-130 KQNKFQGIGKIMI
+130 KENKFQGIGKIMI
-143 PAEHFSNDPNIKQ
+143 PAERFSNDPNIKQ
-156 YVHLQGEFGSQTL
+156 YVHLQGEFGTQTL

-182 FTQTDKTIYTP
+182 FIQTDKTIYTP
-193 STTVHYRVFAMRP
+193 STTVFYRIFAMRP
-206 NMEPADKNYQP
+206 NMEPVDKNYQP

-232 IILESKLVLVES
+232 IILESKLVLVVS
-244 GIYSGSY
+244 GIYYGSY

-296 EVPFFYVDSDELTIN
+296 QVPFFYVDSDELTIN

-332 IVGNTKNGIP
+332 LVGNTKNGIP

-348 QIDEGEGTVKL
+348 EVREGTVKL
-359 KKEHIAQTFPNINDL
+359 KREHIAQTFPNINDL

-421 GMSFDVTIEVLNP
+421 GMSFDVTIQVLNP
-434 DNTPAKNI
+434 DNTPAKDI

-468 ANSRNLNITART
+468 ENSENIIIT
-480 AVENILPARQRS
+480 NILPARQRS
-492 ANMIVT
+492 ATMIVT

-603 LEEKKHNI
+603 LEEKEKKHNN
-611 YKPRGKFGLKVT
+611 YKPRGKFELKVT

-630 GLVAVDKGIYV
+630 GLVAVDKGVYV

-653 WEIIAKYDT
+653 WEIIAAYDT

-701 TSRRKRSTALIDLRT
+701 TSRRKRSTTLIDLRT

-731 LDGMKDIPVPYT
+731 LDGMKDVPVPYI

-749 YVVGGP
+749 YIVGGP
-755 GCAEVFLHCCKEME
+755 GCAEAFLHCCKEME

-776 AEALKLARSEWDDEY
+776 VEALKLARIFKNSFSSY
-791 IDSYDISVRTS
+791 KNYDISVRTS

-811 VTLPNCTQNIKNCR
+811 FTLPNCTQNIKNWN
-825 TTFEKDNIP
+825 F
-834 LPDSITAWHFTGIS
+834 F
-848 MSRTHGICVN
+848 
-858 DDLEILVQKTF
+858 ILVQKTF

-893 YEEDPIR
+893 YEEELIR

-929 ETTRAVAF
+929 GTTRAVAF

-947 PIEIKATVRGGDS
+947 PIEIKAAVRDGGS

-969 VPPGVLTNNTK
+969 VV
-980 TLLLDPARKGRDG
+980 RKICCNG

-1008 VPDTAASTQ
+1008 VPDTAARTQ

-1043 KQPYGCGEQN
+1043 KQPGGCGEQN
-1053 MARMTLP
+1053 MASMTLP

-1070 NQWEFVGFEKRNKAL
+1070 NQWEFVGFEKRNEAL
-1085 QHITKGYATELT
+1085 QHITTGYTTELT
-1097 YRKQDGSFEVFA
+1097 YRKQDGSFAVFPYK
-1109 NHDGSTWLTAY
+1109 DGSTWLTAY

-1125 AMAYDL
+1125 AMAYYL
-1131 IRVDKNVICDAIKF
+1131 IRVDEDVICDAIKF

-1167 MRSDLLG
+1167 IDLLG
-1174 RDSDASMTAFCLI
+1174 TDSDASMTAFCLI

-1202 LPNSINKAVAYLEKR
+1202 LQNSINKAVAYLEKR
-1217 LPSLTN
+1217 LPSLIN

-1245 FKFITSDRTHWQVR
+1245 FKFISSDRTHWNVR
-1259 DELYYTLE
+1259 GERYYTLE

-1276 IRAEAYEEATPIVRW
+1276 IKAEAYEEATPIVRW
-1291 LGQYQQGD
+1291 LGKYQQGE

-1334 LPGRTKTDKYS
+1334 LPGRTMTDKYS
-1345 FNKEN
+1345 FSKANR
-1350 HFTTRTSKFPAI
+1350 FTTRTSKFPAI
-1362 NKDIQVNATGKGEA
+1362 NKDIQVNATGNGEA

-1443 TFDKNDL
+1443 TFNKNDL
-1450 DALSKS
+1450 DLSKS

-1481 KISSVQ
+1481 KVRSSVWLLS
-1487 PEIITFRIHS
+1487 EIQT
-1497 TMEASFLQP
+1497 TY
-1506 TAVSVYEYNNKKPCV
+1506 VCKPCV
-1521 KFYHPERKNAELMRL
+1521 KFYHPERKNATLLSL
-1536 CRGRK
+1536 CSGRK

-1551 FQRKNEVSNE
+1551 FQRKNEVGNE
-1561 DRITKACEVAHDGS
+1561 DRIAKACEVAKDGS

-1613 EGQPRTFLSS
+1613 EGQPRIFISS
-1623 QHCREAQG
+1623 QHCRKAQG

-1666 EYWPTPAECQTR
+1666 EYWPTTAECQTR
-1678 EYRSTCLGIE
+1678 EYHSTCVGIQ
-1688 DLVEVYKIH
+1688 DLVQVYKLH
-1697 GCPKK
+1697 GCPRK

>member
-1 MGVVLRQSQVT
+1 
-12 VKLSYHWKR
+12 
-21 RKVQE
+21 
-26 DQAIRKSLSQM
+26 
-37 ERLHSADMGSGRR
+37 
-50 MYRSHLLL
+50 
-58 LDFVFLFCFISLAS
+58 
-72 GSPMEVMSAPNLLRV
+72 MSAPNLLRV
-87 GTEENIF
+87 GSEENIF

-100 AGEGDVNVNIIV
+100 AGEENVNVRIIV
-112 RNFPRKD
+112 RNFPRQD
-119 LTLASTTVTLT
+119 RTLASTTVTLT
-130 KQNKFQGIGKIMI
+130 KENKFQ
-143 PAEHFSNDPNIKQ
+143 
-156 YVHLQGEFGSQTL
+156 
-169 EKIVLISLQYGYI
+169 
-182 FTQTDKTIYTP
+182 
-193 STTVHYRVFAMRP
+193 
-206 NMEPADKNYQP
+206 DKNYQP

-232 IILESKLVLVES
+232 IILESKLVLVVS
-244 GIYSGSY
+244 GIYDGSY

-296 EVPFFYVDSDELTIN
+296 VPFFYVDSDELTIN
-311 IKATYLFGKKVDG
+311 IKATYLFGKKVVG

-348 QIDEGEGTVKL
+348 EVSKHLSKTRMVHLICF
-359 KKEHIAQTFPNINDL
+359 HSAQ
-374 EGNFIFAAVSVLT
+374 
-387 ESGSEMVE
+387 
-395 AELRGIQIVKSP
+395 
-407 YTINFKKTPKYFKP
+407 
-421 GMSFDVTIEVLNP
+421 
-434 DNTPAKNI
+434 
-442 PVVVNPGEVKGHTAD
+442 
-457 NGMAKLSINTV
+457 
-468 ANSRNLNITART
+468 
-480 AVENILPARQRS
+480 
-492 ANMIVT
+492 
-498 PHTSRNYIHIGLET
+498 
-512 AEVKLG
+512 
-518 QNLKFSLNLNRNEEY
+518 
-533 DITYLILS
+533 
-541 RGQLVKH
+541 
-548 DRFRAER
+548 
-555 QILISHNVLITK
+555 
-567 EMLPSF
+567 
-573 RIIAYYHVNT
+573 
-583 EVVSDSVQV
+583 
-592 DIQHSCVGDLK
+592 
-603 LEEKKHNI
+603 
-611 YKPRGKFGLKVT
+611 
-623 GDPGATV
+623 
-630 GLVAVDKGIYV
+630 
-641 INNKHRLTQKKI
+641 I
-653 WEIIAKYDT
+653 WEIIATYDT

-701 TSRRKRSTALIDLRT
+701 TSRRKRSTTLIDLRT

-731 LDGMKDIPVPYT
+731 LDGMQDVPVPYT
-743 CERRRD
+743 CERRCK
-749 YVVGGP
+749 YIVGGP
-755 GCAEVFLHCCKEME
+755 GCAEAFLHCCKEME

-776 AEALKLARSEWDDEY
+776 EEALKLARSEWDDEY

-811 VTLPNCTQNIKNCR
+811 FTLPNCTQNITNCR
-825 TTFEKDNIP
+825 TTFEKNNIP
-834 LPDSITAWHFTGIS
+834 LPDSITSWHFTGIS

-893 YEEDPIR
+893 YENDPVR

-917 RGKYRQEVTVGS
+917 RGKYRQEVTVGR
-929 ETTRAVAF
+929 ETTRAVTF

-947 PIEIKATVRGGDS
+947 PIEIKAAVRDGGS

-969 VPPGVLTNNTK
+969 VPPGVLTYNTK

-1043 KQPYGCGEQN
+1043 RQPGGCGEQN
-1053 MARMTLP
+1053 MAGMTLP

-1070 NQWEFVGFEKRNKAL
+1070 NQWEFVGFEKRNEAL
-1085 QHITKGYATELT
+1085 QHITTGYATELT
-1097 YRKQDGSFEVFA
+1097 FRKQDGSFAVFP
-1109 NHDGSTWLTAY
+1109 HQDGSTWLTAY

-1125 AMAYDL
+1125 AMANYL
-1131 IRVDKNVICDAIKF
+1131 IGVNKNVICDAIKF

-1174 RDSDASMTAFCLI
+1174 TDSDASMTAFCLI

-1196 RSSVNS
+1196 RSSVNV
-1202 LPNSINKAVAYLEKR
+1202 SIYLH
-1217 LPSLTN
+1217 
-1223 PYSVAMTSYA
+1223 A
-1233 LANENKL
+1233 LY
-1240 NKEIL
+1240 I
-1245 FKFITSDRTHWQVR
+1245 H
-1259 DELYYTLE
+1259 
-1267 ATAYALLAL
+1267 
-1276 IRAEAYEEATPIVRW
+1276 AYEEATPIVRW

-1334 LPGRTKTDKYS
+1334 LPGRKTTDKYS
-1345 FNKEN
+1345 FSEANR
-1350 HFTTRTSKFPAI
+1350 FTTRTSKFNNLFLKAHYHLSP
-1362 NKDIQVNATGKGEA
+1362 IQVRSFSHFQ
-1376 VLKIMSLYYALP
+1376 IMSLYYARP

-1456 HSRIISRYESNT
+1456 HSKIISRYESNT

-1481 KISSVQ
+1481 KITSVQ
-1487 PEIITFRIHS
+1487 PEIIPFRIHS

-1521 KFYHPERKNAELMRL
+1521 KFYHPERKDAEL
-1536 CRGRK
+1536 
-1541 ECVCAEENCS
+1541 
-1551 FQRKNEVSNE
+1551 
-1561 DRITKACEVAHDGS
+1561 
-1575 IDFVYKVR
+1575 
-1583 VEELEPYWSTDF
+1583 
-1595 YRVQILEVIK
+1595 
-1605 EGNTDVGP
+1605 
-1613 EGQPRTFLSS
+1613 
-1623 QHCREAQG
+1623 
-1631 LTASKTYL
+1631 
-1639 IMGTSKDI
+1639 
-1647 YKDDEKR
+1647 
-1654 IYQYVLGERTWI
+1654 
-1666 EYWPTPAECQTR
+1666 
-1678 EYRSTCLGIE
+1678 
-1688 DLVEVYKIH
+1688 
-1697 GCPKK
+1697 

>member
-1 MGVVLRQSQVT
+1 CWVFFLWLYNSNSL
-12 VKLSYHWKR
+12 LSCSTIVSK
-21 RKVQE
+21 
-26 DQAIRKSLSQM
+26 
-37 ERLHSADMGSGRR
+37 
-50 MYRSHLLL
+50 
-58 LDFVFLFCFISLAS
+58 
-72 GSPMEVMSAPNLLRV
+72 VMSAPNLLRV
-87 GTEENIF
+87 GSEENIF

-100 AGEGDVNVNIIV
+100 AGEENVNVRIIV
-112 RNFPRKD
+112 RNFPRQD
-119 LTLASTTVTLT
+119 RTLASTTVTLT
-130 KQNKFQGIGKIMI
+130 KENKFQGIGKIMVSI
-143 PAEHFSNDPNIKQ
+143 TKSR
-156 YVHLQGEFGSQTL
+156 
-169 EKIVLISLQYGYI
+169 ISETSLLPY
-182 FTQTDKTIYTP
+182 
-193 STTVHYRVFAMRP
+193 
-206 NMEPADKNYQP
+206 KNYQP

-232 IILESKLVLVES
+232 IILESKLVLVVS
-244 GIYSGSY
+244 GIYDGSY

-296 EVPFFYVDSDELTIN
+296 VPFFYVDSDELTIN
-311 IKATYLFGKKVDG
+311 IKATYLFGKKVVG

-348 QIDEGEGTVKL
+348 ECCLQKGHLLIGR
-359 KKEHIAQTFPNINDL
+359 F
-374 EGNFIFAAVSVLT
+374 
-387 ESGSEMVE
+387 
-395 AELRGIQIVKSP
+395 
-407 YTINFKKTPKYFKP
+407 
-421 GMSFDVTIEVLNP
+421 LNP

-442 PVVVNPGEVKGHTAD
+442 PVVVNPGEMKENTAD

-468 ANSRNLNITART
+468 ANSKNIIIT
-480 AVENILPARQRS
+480 NISPERQRS

-498 PHTSRNYIHIGLET
+498 PHTSTNYIHIGLET

-548 DRFRAER
+548 YRFRAE
-555 QILISHNVLITK
+555 
-567 EMLPSF
+567 
-573 RIIAYYHVNT
+573 
-583 EVVSDSVQV
+583 VVV
-592 DIQHSCVGDLK
+592 DNGRNNLH
-603 LEEKKHNI
+603 
-611 YKPRGKFGLKVT
+611 
-623 GDPGATV
+623 
-630 GLVAVDKGIYV
+630 
-641 INNKHRLTQKKI
+641 INNHKTDLTI
-653 WEIIAKYDT
+653 HSTYDT

-701 TSRRKRSTALIDLRT
+701 TSRRKRSTTLIDLRT

-731 LDGMKDIPVPYT
+731 LDGMQDVPVPYT
-743 CERRRD
+743 CERRCK
-749 YVVGGP
+749 YIVGGP
-755 GCAEVFLHCCKEME
+755 GCAEAFLHCCKEME

-776 AEALKLARSEWDDEY
+776 EEALKLARSEWDDEY

-811 VTLPNCTQNIKNCR
+811 FTLPNCTQNITNCR
-825 TTFEKDNIP
+825 TTFEKNNIP
-834 LPDSITAWHFTGIS
+834 LPDSITSWHFTGIS

-893 YEEDPIR
+893 YENDPVR

-917 RGKYRQEVTVGS
+917 RGKYRQEVTVGR
-929 ETTRAVAF
+929 ETTRAVTF

-947 PIEIKATVRGGDS
+947 PIEIKAAVRDGGS

-969 VPPGVLTNNTK
+969 VNPLTSY
-980 TLLLDPARKGRDG
+980 LSLRLDG

-1043 KQPYGCGEQN
+1043 RQPGGCGEQN
-1053 MARMTLP
+1053 MAGMTLP

-1070 NQWEFVGFEKRNKAL
+1070 NQWEFVGFEKRNEAL
-1085 QHITKGYATELT
+1085 QHITTGYATELT
-1097 YRKQDGSFEVFA
+1097 FRKQDGSFAVFP
-1109 NHDGSTWLTAY
+1109 HQDGSTWLTAY

-1125 AMAYDL
+1125 AMANYL
-1131 IRVDKNVICDAIKF
+1131 IGVNKNVICDAIKF

-1167 MRSDLLG
+1167 MRVKRSVRNRFRCLHDSLLPDCYAGVSRNLQVLSCNRLIVTIQTFFPLLRDMSSDL
-1174 RDSDASMTAFCLI
+1174 
-1187 AMQESREIC
+1187 
-1196 RSSVNS
+1196 
-1202 LPNSINKAVAYLEKR
+1202 VAYV
-1217 LPSLTN
+1217 P
-1223 PYSVAMTSYA
+1223 
-1233 LANENKL
+1233 
-1240 NKEIL
+1240 
-1245 FKFITSDRTHWQVR
+1245 
-1259 DELYYTLE
+1259 
-1267 ATAYALLAL
+1267 LLK
-1276 IRAEAYEEATPIVRW
+1276 AYEEATPIVRW

-1334 LPGRTKTDKYS
+1334 LPGRKTTDKYS
-1345 FNKEN
+1345 FSEANR
-1350 HFTTRTSKFPAI
+1350 FTTRTSKVIPLPVES
-1362 NKDIQVNATGKGEA
+1362 QSGSGSGQ
-1376 VLKIMSLYYALP
+1376 LIMSLYYARP

-1456 HSRIISRYESNT
+1456 HSKIISRYESNT

-1481 KISSVQ
+1481 KVRSVQ
-1487 PEIITFRIHS
+1487 PEIIPFRIHS

-1506 TAVSVYEYNNKKPCV
+1506 TAVSVYEYNNSESLKSENITNVSFQKHDENFMSSLVNLPWT
-1521 KFYHPERKNAELMRL
+1521 NA
-1536 CRGRK
+1536 
-1541 ECVCAEENCS
+1541 VFPENCS

-1575 IDFVYKVR
+1575 IDFD
-1583 VEELEPYWSTDF
+1583 PM
-1595 YRVQILEVIK
+1595 
-1605 EGNTDVGP
+1605 
-1613 EGQPRTFLSS
+1613 FLVFSS
-1623 QHCREAQG
+1623 HFALLR
-1631 LTASKTYL
+1631 
-1639 IMGTSKDI
+1639 
-1647 YKDDEKR
+1647 
-1654 IYQYVLGERTWI
+1654 YQYVLAERTWI
-1666 EYWPTPAECQTR
+1666 EYWPTTAECQTS
-1678 EYRSTCLGIE
+1678 EYRSTCVGIE
-1688 DLVEVYKIH
+1688 DLVQVYKIH

>member
-1 MGVVLRQSQVT
+1 
-12 VKLSYHWKR
+12 
-21 RKVQE
+21 
-26 DQAIRKSLSQM
+26 
-37 ERLHSADMGSGRR
+37 
-50 MYRSHLLL
+50 MYRSQLLL
-58 LDFVFLFCFISLAS
+58 LDFVGFFCFISLAS

-100 AGEGDVNVNIIV
+100 AGEKNVNVNIIV

-119 LTLASTTVTLT
+119 IMLASTTVTLT
-130 KQNKFQGIGKIMI
+130 KENKFQGIGKIMI
-143 PAEHFSNDPNIKQ
+143 PAERFSNDPNIKQ
-156 YVHLQGEFGSQTL
+156 YVHLQGEFGTQTL

-182 FTQTDKTIYTP
+182 FIQTDKTIYTP
-193 STTVHYRVFAMRP
+193 STTVFYRIFAMRP
-206 NMEPADKNYQP
+206 NMEPVDKNYQP

-232 IILESKLVLVES
+232 IILESKLVLVVS
-244 GIYSGSY
+244 GIYYGSY

-296 EVPFFYVDSDELTIN
+296 QVPFFYVDSDELTIN

-332 IVGNTKNGIP
+332 LVGNTKNGIP

-348 QIDEGEGTVKL
+348 EINEGEGTVKL
-359 KKEHIAQTFPNINDL
+359 KREHIAQTFPNINDL

-421 GMSFDVTIEVLNP
+421 GMSFDVTIQVLNP
-434 DNTPAKNI
+434 DNTPAKDI

-468 ANSRNLNITART
+468 ENSENIIITATT

-492 ANMIVT
+492 ATMIVT

-603 LEEKKHNI
+603 LEEKEKKHNN
-611 YKPRGKFGLKVT
+611 YKPRGKFELKVT

-630 GLVAVDKGIYV
+630 GLVAVDKGVYV

-653 WEIIAKYDT
+653 WEIIAAYDT

-701 TSRRKRSTALIDLRT
+701 TSRRKRSTTLIDLRT

-731 LDGMKDIPVPYT
+731 LDGMKDVPVPYI

-749 YVVGGP
+749 YIVGGP
-755 GCAEVFLHCCKEME
+755 GCAEAFLHCCKEME

-776 AEALKLARSEWDDEY
+776 VEALKLARNELDDDY

-811 VTLPNCTQNIKNCR
+811 FTLPNCTQNIKNCR
-825 TTFEKDNIP
+825 TTYEKNDIP

-893 YEEDPIR
+893 YEEELIR

-929 ETTRAVAF
+929 GTTRAVAF

-947 PIEIKATVRGGDS
+947 PIEIKAAVRDGGS

-969 VPPGVLTNNTK
+969 VNPLTSY
-980 TLLLDPARKGRDG
+980 LSLRLDG

-1008 VPDTAASTQ
+1008 VPDTAARTQ

-1043 KQPYGCGEQN
+1043 KQPGGCGEQN
-1053 MARMTLP
+1053 MASMTLP

-1070 NQWEFVGFEKRNKAL
+1070 NQWEFVGFEKRNEAL
-1085 QHITKGYATELT
+1085 QHITTGYTTELT
-1097 YRKQDGSFEVFA
+1097 YRKQDGSFAVFPYK
-1109 NHDGSTWLTAY
+1109 DGSTWLTAY

-1125 AMAYDL
+1125 AMAYYL
-1131 IRVDKNVICDAIKF
+1131 IRVDEDVICDAIKF

-1167 MRSDLLG
+1167 MRSL
-1174 RDSDASMTAFCLI
+1174 
-1187 AMQESREIC
+1187 Q
-1196 RSSVNS
+1196 
-1202 LPNSINKAVAYLEKR
+1202 NSINKAVAYLEKR
-1217 LPSLTN
+1217 LPSLIN

-1245 FKFITSDRTHWQVR
+1245 FKFISSDRTHWNVR
-1259 DELYYTLE
+1259 GERYYTLE

-1276 IRAEAYEEATPIVRW
+1276 IKAYEEATPIVRW
-1291 LGQYQQGD
+1291 LGKYQQGE

-1334 LPGRTKTDKYS
+1334 LPGRTMTDKYS
-1345 FNKEN
+1345 FSKANR
-1350 HFTTRTSKFPAI
+1350 FTTRTSKFPAI
-1362 NKDIQVNATGKGEA
+1362 NKDIQVNATGNGEA
-1376 VLKIMSLYYALP
+1376 IMSLYYALP

-1443 TFDKNDL
+1443 TFNKNDL

-1481 KISSVQ
+1481 KVRSSVQ

-1521 KFYHPERKNAELMRL
+1521 KFYHPERKNATLLSL
-1536 CRGRK
+1536 CSGRK

-1551 FQRKNEVSNE
+1551 FQRKNEVGNE
-1561 DRITKACEVAHDGS
+1561 DRIAKACEVAKDGS

-1613 EGQPRTFLSS
+1613 EGQPRIFISS
-1623 QHCREAQG
+1623 QHCRKAQG

-1666 EYWPTPAECQTR
+1666 EYWPTTAECQTR
-1678 EYRSTCLGIE
+1678 EYHSTCVGIQ
-1688 DLVEVYKIH
+1688 DLVQVYKLH
-1697 GCPKK
+1697 GCPRK